1 MSSTT
6 RIITIALAI
15 LALAAPVAGA
25 SPIRDGS
32 PPISPPHSTPLI
44 DTPPGKDAQPVVKT
58 QPAPAADNDPSPL
71 VYVLAGVT
79 LVGVVAATTA
89 YLRSSRPRQTA
100 QA

>member
-32 PPISPPHSTPLI
+32 PPIRPTQ
-44 DTPPGKDAQPVVKT
+44 DAQPVTKT
-58 QPAPAADNDPSPL
+58 QPAPAGDSDSSPL
-71 VYVLAGVT
+71 VYILAGVA
-79 LVGVVAATTA
+79 LVGMLAGTTA
-89 YLRSSRPRQTA
+89 YVRSSRPRQTA